1 MLEGAVLHRGSEYD
15 RGTRCGKTARRG
27 LHGRCRVTG
36 VPTAEVLEPRIVTLD
51 NNSVSRYY
59 PFMIKGFRCKETE
72 KLFLRQRSTRF
83 PAGVQRAALRKLLLL
98 DAAEKLEDL
107 RIPPGNRLEKLAGNR
122 QGQHSIRINDQRR
135 ICFRWSE
142 GDAYEVEI
150 VDYH

>member
-1 MLEGAVLHRGSEYD
+1 
-15 RGTRCGKTARRG
+15 
-27 LHGRCRVTG
+27 
-36 VPTAEVLEPRIVTLD
+36 
-51 NNSVSRYY
+51 
-59 PFMIKGFRCKETE
+59 MIKGFRCKETE
-72 KLFLRQRSTRF
+72 KLFLRHRSTRF
-83 PAGVQRAALRKLLLL
+83 PAGVQRAALRRLLLL

-122 QGQHSIRINDQRR
+122 QGQHSIRINDRWR